1 MYAFHGF
8 DNMFIAHTQV
18 PQSHDLL
25 FRFCHVAPQGSAVL
39 AKGTTN
45 RGTVEEINPVT
56 QIDEGRVY
64 LMEWIMDWNDTPS
77 SNKTTQLSVKHIWTM
92 TLTAGLQR
100 LGETWKKKTAPG
112 CWIWQQDGWKRER
125 WHLFCIPSIIP
136 GILNVESSGTSDSSD
151 ICRNIIYNL
160 YSIQHMLLV
169 ITG

>member
-1 MYAFHGF
+1 MYAFHGS

-100 LGETWKKKTAPG
+100 LGETWKKKNSSGVLNLAARWMKTGKVASVLYSFNYTRN
-112 CWIWQQDGWKRER
+112 IER
-125 WHLFCIPSIIP
+125 WVKWYFRFFWYMSRH
-136 GILNVESSGTSDSSD
+136 
-151 ICRNIIYNL
+151 NL
-160 YSIQHMLLV
+160 
-169 ITG
+169 

>member
-1 MYAFHGF
+1 MWSHACLFQHEFSTPKNYFLEKASMGHVNEHCQMYAFHGS

-64 LMEWIMDWNDTPS
+64 LMEWIMD
-77 SNKTTQLSVKHIWTM
+77 
-92 TLTAGLQR
+92 
-100 LGETWKKKTAPG
+100 
-112 CWIWQQDGWKRER
+112 
-125 WHLFCIPSIIP
+125 
-136 GILNVESSGTSDSSD
+136 
-151 ICRNIIYNL
+151 
-160 YSIQHMLLV
+160 
-169 ITG
+169 